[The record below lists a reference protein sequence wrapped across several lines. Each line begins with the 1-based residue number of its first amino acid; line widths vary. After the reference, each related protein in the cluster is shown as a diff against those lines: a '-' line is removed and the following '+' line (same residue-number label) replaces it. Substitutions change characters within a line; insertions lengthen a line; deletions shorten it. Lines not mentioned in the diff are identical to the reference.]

1 LKEEDDT
8 MGLTV
13 LKVEVGNPAN
23 PEVTEEY
30 AILIESKKE
39 VWQWTS

>member
-1 LKEEDDT
+1 

-23 PEVTEEY
+23 PEVTEE
-30 AILIESKKE
+30 ANSNHKSGGLSFEKNHDR
-39 VWQWTS
+39 V

>member
-1 LKEEDDT
+1 

-23 PEVTEEY
+23 PEVMER
-30 AILIESKKE
+30 SM
-39 VWQWTS
+39 QS